1 MQTTWENPIRHL
13 QPRRRGLAA
22 LAVTALAFV
31 LATFAHAQ
39 DSQFVFDDNGNLTLQ
54 IDTIFPP
61 HITGQPQN
69 QIVATNETAVFSVV
83 VADSRSL
90 SYQWRFNGANIGG
103 ETKDSLILQNVSTNN
118 EGPYDV

>member
-1 MQTTWENPIRHL
+1 MQTTWENPILHF

-31 LATFAHAQ
+31 LATF
-39 DSQFVFDDNGNLTLQ
+39 
-54 IDTIFPP
+54 PP

-69 QIVATNETAVFSVV
+69 QIVATNETTVFSVV

-90 SYQWRFNGANIGG
+90 SYQWRFNGANIVGA
-103 ETKDSLILQNVSTNN
+103 TNDSLILQNVSTNY
-118 EGPYDV
+118 EGAYDVVLSN